1 MIQEK
6 QKIMA
11 HWPIGQS
18 IDQQTNRGVY
28 REVTIPKIGAFL
40 DRAGYAVEISL
51 FQKTGGMRNERIFF
65 YKCRKNVSSW
75 PRDLIGPVGYL
86 W

>member
-1 MIQEK
+1 MTD
-6 QKIMA
+6 
-11 HWPIGQS
+11 WPIGQS
-18 IDQQTNRGVY
+18 IDQQTNMRVY

-40 DRAGYAVEISL
+40 DRAGYDVEISL
-51 FQKTGGMRNERIFF
+51 FEKTVGMRNERIFF
-65 YKCRKNVSSW
+65 YEYRKNVSSW